1 MEKQQEEL
9 KQAFSLIN
17 GLWQL
22 IKTYYTPPSDP
33 DAPYWHD
40 LMSDAEKLIEKH
52 GRSRLAKELTQGFIS
67 YIADEYKEKHT

>member
-1 MEKQQEEL
+1 MQNTGLSEAAQL
-9 KQAFSLIN
+9 MTD
-17 GLWQL
+17 LWQL
-22 IKTYYTPPSDP
+22 IKAYYIPPSDP